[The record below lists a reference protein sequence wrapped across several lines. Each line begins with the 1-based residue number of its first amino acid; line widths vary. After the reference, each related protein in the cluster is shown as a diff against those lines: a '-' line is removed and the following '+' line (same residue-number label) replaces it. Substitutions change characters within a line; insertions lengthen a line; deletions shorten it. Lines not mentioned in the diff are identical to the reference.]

1 MSDTDNPILI
11 PGNKEMS
18 KLSPKQHFRKDKMP
32 LILAGAGVV
41 TLIIFFLLLFPKNQ
55 KSGTGVFT
63 DTSEERL
70 AQIEKRLL
78 SLEEMNK
85 RLTQLESRSRES
97 ENISGKVETLET
109 SMTSRMDHIVKR
121 LDSLQKSPEPRPADS
136 SSRQSA
142 KPPEKPAKAAE
153 KIPEKVS
160 EKVPE
165 KVSEKVPEK
174 VSEKVPEKV
183 PDDTKPRP
191 RYHELRKGE
200 NLYQISR
207 TYRVPLEDLQ
217 RLNKITPGAVLQPG
231 QKIILSE

>member
-1 MSDTDNPILI
+1 MSDTDNPIFI

-78 SLEEMNK
+78 SLEEMNQ

-121 LDSLQKSPEPRPADS
+121 LDSLQKGTGAEPRPAES
-136 SSRQSA
+136 SSRQAA
-142 KPPEKPAKAAE
+142 KPPDKTVKVPEKTAKIPE
-153 KIPEKVS
+153 KISEKVS
-160 EKVPE
+160 EKV
-165 KVSEKVPEK
+165 SEKI
-174 VSEKVPEKV
+174 
-183 PDDTKPRP
+183 PDKAKP

-207 TYRVPLEDLQ
+207 TYKVPLEDLQ
-217 RLNKITPGAVLQPG
+217 RLNKITPGTVLQPG

>member
-1 MSDTDNPILI
+1 MSDTDNHLI

-78 SLEEMNK
+78 SLEEMNQ

-121 LDSLQKSPEPRPADS
+121 LDSLQKGTGAEPRPAES
-136 SSRQSA
+136 SSRQAA
-142 KPPEKPAKAAE
+142 KPPDKTVKVPEKTAKIPE
-153 KIPEKVS
+153 KISEKVS
-160 EKVPE
+160 EKI
-165 KVSEKVPEK
+165 
-174 VSEKVPEKV
+174 
-183 PDDTKPRP
+183 PDKAKP

-207 TYRVPLEDLQ
+207 TYKVPLEDLQ
-217 RLNKITPGAVLQPG
+217 RLNKITPGTVLQPG

>member
-1 MSDTDNPILI
+1 VSDTDNPIFS

-18 KLSPKQHFRKDKMP
+18 KITKQQFRKDKMP

-63 DTSEERL
+63 DTSEEKL

-78 SLEEMNK
+78 SLEEMNQ

-97 ENISGKVETLET
+97 ENLAGKLETLEG
-109 SMTSRMDHIVKR
+109 SVTSRMDHIVKR
-121 LDSLQKSPEPRPADS
+121 LDSLQKSPGAGPAES
-136 SSRQSA
+136 SSRQAA
-142 KPPEKPAKAAE
+142 KPPEKTAKIPEKTAKSPE
-153 KIPEKVS
+153 KIPDKVS
-160 EKVPE
+160 EKVPD
-165 KVSEKVPEK
+165 
-174 VSEKVPEKV
+174 KVPEKV

-217 RLNKITPGAVLQPG
+217 RLNKITPGTVLQPG

>member
-1 MSDTDNPILI
+1 MSDTDNHLI

-41 TLIIFFLLLFPKNQ
+41 TPIIFFLLLFPKNQ

-78 SLEEMNK
+78 SLEEMNQ

-121 LDSLQKSPEPRPADS
+121 LDSLQKGTGAEPRPAES
-136 SSRQSA
+136 SSRQAA
-142 KPPEKPAKAAE
+142 KPPDKTVKVPEKTA
-153 KIPEKVS
+153 KIPEKI
-160 EKVPE
+160 
-165 KVSEKVPEK
+165 
-174 VSEKVPEKV
+174 SEKVPEKV
-183 PDDTKPRP
+183 PDETKPRP

-207 TYRVPLEDLQ
+207 TYKVPLEDLQ
-217 RLNKITPGAVLQPG
+217 RLNKITPGTVLQPG